1 MEATSSI
8 FGRIIV
14 IGMVVYGNSLTTRGH
29 DLLHDNRF
37 PHQAT
42 IDCFSVNS
50 HQADSASRVSV
61 DPVVAVTK
69 PTHSFSLIFADHI
82 LLSELPLSSAS
93 ANLFNAW
100 QFIRSEAKVAADAIL
115 QSLDH
120 AQLQCMSSP
129 EVAAYDLAIA
139 RPDIGLPPRPKSKAQ
154 AAHAD
159 ALAQFL
165 QQFEDFQCQ
174 ASQAFHDRA
183 SLQRAIAEKTHNLI
197 RTANA
202 LASKLITPLETATA
216 DSQLST
222 GLQYV
227 IFETSTG
234 GHIVLTVSQAQQ
246 WQFAV
251 PVAKNSV
258 AMFLTTAA
266 QSKQQHAVE
275 TICGQLK
282 WAGESLIGLSQ
293 AISNL
298 TPAKVAD
305 RINNYR

>member
-1 MEATSSI
+1 MEAISSI

-14 IGMVVYGNSLTTRGH
+14 IGMVVYSNCLATRGH
-29 DLLHDNRF
+29 DLLHENRI

-42 IDCFSVNS
+42 IDCFSVNI
-50 HQADSASRVSV
+50 HRADSASSVSV
-61 DPVVAVTK
+61 DPVVAVAK
-69 PTHSFSLIFADHI
+69 PTHSFSLIFGDRI
-82 LLSELPLSSAS
+82 LLSELPLSNAS
-93 ANLFNAW
+93 ANLLNAW
-100 QFIRSEAKVAADAIL
+100 QFIRSEAKVAASAIL
-115 QSLDH
+115 QSLNH
-120 AQLQCMSSP
+120 AQHQRMSSP
-129 EVAAYDLAIA
+129 EIAACDLAIA
-139 RPDIGLPPRPKSKAQ
+139 SPAIGLPPRPRNKAR

-165 QQFEDFQCQ
+165 RRFEDFQCQ

-183 SLQRAIAEKTHNLI
+183 SVQRGIAEKTYNLI
-197 RTANA
+197 RTANG
-202 LASKLITPLETATA
+202 LASKLIAPSETATA
-216 DSQLST
+216 NSPLST
-222 GLQYV
+222 EIQYV

-234 GHIVLTVSQAQQ
+234 GHIVLTVAQAQQ

-258 AMFLTTAA
+258 AMFLTTAT
-266 QSKQQHAVE
+266 QSMQQHAVE
-275 TICGQLK
+275 AIRGQLE

-305 RINNYR
+305 RSNSFR